1 MINQIIEGIDFTLPF
16 IERFWTI
23 VFYIAITITTC
34 IVSYNLNK
42 ELHRNIFL
50 EIDEGVEE

>member
-1 MINQIIEGIDFTLPF
+1 MINQIIEGIDFILPF

-34 IVSYNLNK
+34 VVSYNLNT
-42 ELHRNIFL
+42 ELHKNIFS
-50 EIDEGVEE
+50 EVDKGVEE

>member
-23 VFYIAITITTC
+23 VFYISITITTC

-42 ELHRNIFL
+42 ELHRNIFSD
-50 EIDEGVEE
+50 IDKGVEE

>member
-42 ELHRNIFL
+42 ELHRNIFSD
-50 EIDEGVEE
+50 IDKGVEE

>member
-1 MINQIIEGIDFTLPF
+1 MINQIIEGIDFILPF

-34 IVSYNLNK
+34 IVSYNLNT
-42 ELHRNIFL
+42 ELHKNIFS
-50 EIDEGVEE
+50 EVDKGVEE

>member
-1 MINQIIEGIDFTLPF
+1 MINQIIEGIDFILPF